1 MPFIDSLPDVGC
13 VKSSSILTIVVF
25 PAPLGPRRAKYSPVL
40 TENETLSTAV
50 REPYRLVAAF
60 NSIMN
65 EVYVLRHGTV
75 NKIWRFMQM
84 IMERLYQGARYF
96 RKFRQT
102 SHHKEVII
110 TKKKR
115 RCFCHLQV
123 SDSRKKYSKC

>member
-1 MPFIDSLPDVGC
+1 MDRLPDVGC

-25 PAPLGPRRAKYSPVL
+25 PAPLGPRRAKYSPAL

-84 IMERLYQGARYF
+84 IMER
-96 RKFRQT
+96 T
-102 SHHKEVII
+102 ETICI
-110 TKKKR
+110 
-115 RCFCHLQV
+115 
-123 SDSRKKYSKC
+123 

>member
-1 MPFIDSLPDVGC
+1 M
-13 VKSSSILTIVVF
+13 K
-25 PAPLGPRRAKYSPVL
+25 
-40 TENETLSTAV
+40 
-50 REPYRLVAAF
+50 
-60 NSIMN
+60 

-110 TKKKR
+110 TACNQYFTPGRGQMFYYRINEKSYKM
-115 RCFCHLQV
+115 LQDEV
-123 SDSRKKYSKC
+123 IFPASNAGIVDLPEGRLPQSYH